1 VLLGDKRKF
10 SILLVVPNF
19 EALEPWATVQGLG
32 DLSRG
37 DLIGHQLVQE
47 KMNSEV
53 QGMLSDVA
61 RFERPKRIVLLGKDF
76 TIESGELTPT
86 LKVKRRVV
94 EKNYAPAID
103 AAYAEAERE
112 SGGVPVHD

>member
-1 VLLGDKRKF
+1 M
-10 SILLVVPNF
+10 PNF
-19 EALEPWATVQGLG
+19 EALEPWAGAQGLG
-32 DLSRG
+32 DLSRRE
-37 DLIGHQLVQE
+37 LIGHQLVQE
-47 KMNSEV
+47 KLNTEV
-53 QGMLSDVA
+53 QGMLTDIA
-61 RFERPKRIVLLGKDF
+61 RFERPKRIVLLEKDF

-112 SGGVPVHD
+112 SGGVAVHE